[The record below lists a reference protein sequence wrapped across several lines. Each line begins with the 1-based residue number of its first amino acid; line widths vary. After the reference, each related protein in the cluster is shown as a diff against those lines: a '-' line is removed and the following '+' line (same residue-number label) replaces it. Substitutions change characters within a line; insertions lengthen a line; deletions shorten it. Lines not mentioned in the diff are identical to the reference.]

1 MEHGERK
8 RSRIGTWGEEEIEDW
23 NMGRG
28 RDRGL
33 EHGERKRLRI
43 GTWGEE
49 EIEVAT
55 YIQTQLVKNKTS
67 SVVKETNSAQPDQS
81 S

>member
-1 MEHGERK
+1 
-8 RSRIGTWGEEEIEDW
+8 
-23 NMGRG
+23 MGRG

-49 EIEVAT
+49 EIEDW
-55 YIQTQLVKNKTS
+55 NMGRGR
-67 SVVKETNSAQPDQS
+67 D
-81 S
+81 